1 MSEHLNKEFAQL
13 ELNLAIQQLK
23 KNSAPGE
30 DQITYEFFQ
39 QIPETGR
46 FVILRLFNAIWR
58 RSRLPKAWKHAI
70 VIPILKSGKDP
81 HRTSSYRPISLT
93 STLSKLMERLVTNRL
108 MWYLE
113 KFNLLSNTVR
123 FSKRQ
128 KHC

>member
-1 MSEHLNKEFAQL
+1 MSKHLNKEFGQL

-30 DQITYEFFQ
+30 DQNTYEFFQ

-46 FVILRLFNAIWR
+46 FLILRLFNAIWR
-58 RSRLPKAWKHAI
+58 RARLPKGWKYAI

-93 STLSKLMERLVTNRL
+93 STLSKLMERQTG
-108 MWYLE
+108 
-113 KFNLLSNTVR
+113 
-123 FSKRQ
+123 
-128 KHC
+128 

>member
-58 RSRLPKAWKHAI
+58 RFHLPKAWKARLPKAWKHAI

-81 HRTSSYRPISLT
+81 HRTSS
-93 STLSKLMERLVTNRL
+93 
-108 MWYLE
+108 
-113 KFNLLSNTVR
+113 
-123 FSKRQ
+123 
-128 KHC
+128 